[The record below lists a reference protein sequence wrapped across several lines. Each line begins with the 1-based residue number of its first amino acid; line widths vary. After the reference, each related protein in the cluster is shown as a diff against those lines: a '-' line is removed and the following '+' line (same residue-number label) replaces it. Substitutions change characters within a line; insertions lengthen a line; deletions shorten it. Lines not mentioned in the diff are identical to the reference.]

1 MAKVTE
7 PSRKAVAAAE
17 AGEPGHL
24 GFLDG
29 VRGLAA
35 LWVVVGHCMIFG
47 GWVWAKFPEPV
58 IAVDVF
64 MFVSG
69 YLMVHQWTR
78 RVGDGW
84 AWNREAA
91 IEFWIRRFFR
101 IVPVYYLVLGLMFL
115 NWDTLAEG
123 FKALQS
129 ANPGRWSG
137 QPAYDP
143 ANWDDGPKNWVL
155 RLTFLFGLLPGYA
168 ASSFTG
174 DWSLSL
180 EMQFYAVFPLALMAM
195 RRWGPAPLAWGAVLI
210 ALAVREATLRLQ
222 GLAPGTQL
230 IYPLP
235 SLLLLKMP
243 VFLVGMIVAEVNR
256 SLRGGIEPARSMRN
270 LVLALVVASLS
281 SWHIVVVA
289 ALTFHLVA
297 PAVGPSAGGPSS
309 QNPTGTV
316 RRWLGQAL
324 GNRLMTFLADA
335 SYSVYLVHS
344 LVIPVAGGW
353 LLKQPWFEAMPG
365 RSRVGVLLAVVLGV
379 TYPVAFVLHHGV
391 ERPGIELGRRIVRR
405 LANSRIDGPKRAP

>member
-1 MAKVTE
+1 MADVGSALG
-7 PSRKAVAAAE
+7 PWRRRRSRPRSQPRAS
-17 AGEPGHL
+17 PGIS

-78 RVGDGW
+78 RVGAGW
-84 AWNREAA
+84 EWNQEAA
-91 IEFWIRRFFR
+91 TEFWIRRFFR
-101 IVPVYYLVLGLMFL
+101 IVPIYYLVLALMFL
-115 NWDTLAEG
+115 NWETLADG

-129 ANPGRWSG
+129 ANPDRWAG
-137 QPAYDP
+137 QPVFDP
-143 ANWDDGPKNWVL
+143 SNWDAGPVNWVL
-155 RLTFLFGLLPGYA
+155 RLTFLFGLMPRYA

-180 EMQFYAVFPLALMAM
+180 EMQFYAVFPWALMAL
-195 RRWGPAPLAWGAVLI
+195 RRWGAAPLAWGAVLI
-210 ALAVREATLRLQ
+210 ALGIREVAQRLQ
-222 GLAPGTQL
+222 GAMPGTML

-256 SLRGGIEPARSMRN
+256 TYRSSPGRGVRD
-270 LVLALVVASLS
+270 LVLALVVAALS

-297 PAVGPSAGGPSS
+297 PEGEPARRSRAGKL
-309 QNPTGTV
+309 
-316 RRWLGQAL
+316 WLARAL
-324 GNRLMTFLADA
+324 GNRAMGFLADA
-335 SYSVYLVHS
+335 SYSVYLFHS

-353 LLKQPWFEAMPG
+353 LLRQAWFEAMTG
-365 RSRVGVLLAVVLGV
+365 RTRVGVLLVIVLAV
-379 TYPVAFVLHHGV
+379 TYPLAIVLHRLV
-391 ERPGIELGRRIVRR
+391 ERPGIELGRRVARR
-405 LANSRIDGPKRAP
+405 WANSRIDGPKPAP